1 MLTVAEI
8 KRKIIDFPNDRPV
21 EELIDEIILMYK
33 VQKGL
38 QEADEGK
45 GISWDE
51 FRKEMDLWWKS
62 K

>member
-1 MLTVAEI
+1 MLTVQKI
-8 KRKIIDFPNDRPV
+8 KQKVGDFPNDKPV

-38 QEADEGK
+38 EDIKNGNATDWEDFK
-45 GISWDE
+45 
-51 FRKEMDLWWKS
+51 KEMDQWLKY